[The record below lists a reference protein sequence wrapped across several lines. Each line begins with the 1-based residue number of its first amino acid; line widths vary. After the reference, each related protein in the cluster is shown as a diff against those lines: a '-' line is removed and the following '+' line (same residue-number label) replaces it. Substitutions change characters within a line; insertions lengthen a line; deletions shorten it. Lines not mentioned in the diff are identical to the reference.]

1 MSSQISEP
9 KLSKATVQHGEKIA
23 MAQGKETHAT
33 QFLRVHMTPVSSDVV
48 IVSGLFC
55 SPGFTTVNTVT
66 GMIVTLDNGKGDYLE
81 INQYPWLY

>member
-1 MSSQISEP
+1 
-9 KLSKATVQHGEKIA
+9 

-33 QFLRVHMTPVSSDVV
+33 QFFKGAHDACVQWCGYCVRPV
-48 IVSGLFC
+48 LFTC
-55 SPGFTTVNTVT
+55 FTTVNTVT